1 MSGVIGSNS
10 SQESRIRPDS
20 SPIAGQST
28 APTSEAPVS
37 TKLNNDLIAAVGS
50 PNASLISL
58 AGLARSILSQ
68 ASMDP
73 DTAVVI
79 LMDMIDKSGDAQV
92 KNSKESLVNSFKR
105 SEKLGEER
113 IKSLKDSFAKSA
125 AADLKAKDAQTASD
139 VGLGFS
145 VAGAVFGM
153 LAAILLTAFTLG
165 GGAAAIVGAAIGLTT
180 AILDVGTRIAKATGA
195 TYDDPTDPTGKKK
208 QALDITLGGA
218 IKRAIEQQEADGHL
232 YPKEMKSDTEKA
244 EFKSKY
250 TMGWTIAINLAV
262 AAGGIIAG
270 GVTAAGAGKAI
281 GAAKDVTSL
290 SGQVTKQAA
299 QLAGKLA
306 GAVQIFTDTG
316 GAASMVTH
324 GAYGITIADITF
336 ESKQLD
342 NKRTL
347 MDAMQNIL
355 SIDMKSE
362 QDHITS
368 RMQTINSI
376 YEDMADLISIY
387 GESMSRIVKTS

>member
-1 MSGVIGSNS
+1 MTGVIGSNS
-10 SQESRIRPDS
+10 SQDGRIRPDS
-20 SPIAGQST
+20 SPIASQST
-28 APTSEAPVS
+28 ALTTEAPVS
-37 TKLNNDLIAAVGS
+37 TKLNNDLIATVGS
-50 PNASLISL
+50 PKASLIAL

-92 KNSKESLVNSFKR
+92 KNSKEGLVNAFMR

-113 IKSLKDSFAKSA
+113 IKNLKESFAKTA

-153 LAAILLTAFTLG
+153 LAAILLTMFTLG

-218 IKRAIEQQEADGHL
+218 IKRAIEQQEADGNL

-270 GVTAAGAGKAI
+270 GVTLSGAGKAI
-281 GAAKDVTSL
+281 GAAKEMTSL

-299 QLAGKLA
+299 QLASKLA
-306 GAVQIFTDTG
+306 GAVQIVSDAG
-316 GAASMVTH
+316 GAASMVTK
-324 GAYGITIADITF
+324 GAYGIAIADITF

-342 NKRTL
+342 NKRSY
-347 MDAMQNIL
+347 MDTMQSIL
-355 SIDMKSE
+355 SNEMKSQ

-368 RMQTINSI
+368 RMQAINTI
-376 YEDMADLISIY
+376 YEEMADLISIH